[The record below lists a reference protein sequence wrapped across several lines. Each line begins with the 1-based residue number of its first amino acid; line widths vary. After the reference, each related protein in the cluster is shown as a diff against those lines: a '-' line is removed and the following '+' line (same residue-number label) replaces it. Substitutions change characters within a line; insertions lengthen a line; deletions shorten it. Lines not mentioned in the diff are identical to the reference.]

1 MKVKRIISGGQTGAD
16 RGGLDAA
23 IDLGIPHGGW
33 CPKGRRAEDG
43 AIPRKYRLRET
54 ESPAY
59 AARTEQN
66 VLAGHGTVVFT
77 FGPPQGGSALTIKL
91 ARRHRKPVVHID
103 LAKESPGDAVKR
115 LRAWI
120 EDNGVSILNVA
131 GSRESNAAGMEK
143 LVHRIV
149 AAAFGADEPS
159 P

>member
-43 AIPRKYRLRET
+43 AIHPKYRLEET
-54 ESPAY
+54 ESPDY
-59 AARTEQN
+59 PVRTEQN
-66 VLAGHGTVVFT
+66 VLASHGTVVFT
-77 FGPPQGGSALTIKL
+77 FGPAKAGSALTIRL
-91 ARRHRKPVVHID
+91 ARKHRKPVVHID
-103 LAKESPGDAVKR
+103 LEKESPDEASTR
-115 LRAWI
+115 LRKWI
-120 EDNGVSILNVA
+120 AEHGVAILNVA

-149 AAAFGADEPS
+149 ASAFGAE
-159 P
+159 

>member
-1 MKVKRIISGGQTGAD
+1 MKLKRIISGGQTGAD

-54 ESPAY
+54 GSPDY
-59 AARTEQN
+59 PPRTEQN

-77 FGPPQGGSALTIKL
+77 FGPPRAGSALTINL
-91 ARRHRKPVVHID
+91 AKRHKKPVVHID
-103 LAKESPGDAVKR
+103 LAKVSPGDAVKR

-120 EDNGVSILNVA
+120 QDNGVSILNVA

-143 LVHRIV
+143 LVHRII
-149 AAAFGADEPS
+149 ADAFGTDEPS

>member
-43 AIPRKYRLRET
+43 TIPMKYDLRET
-54 ESPAY
+54 DSREY
-59 AARTEQN
+59 LARTEQN
-66 VLAGHGTVVFT
+66 VIAAHGTVVFT
-77 FGPPQGGSALTIKL
+77 FGTPTAGSALTIQY
-91 ARRHRKPVVHID
+91 AERHRKPVLHLD
-103 LAKESPGDAVKR
+103 LLKLCPDEAATH

-120 EDNGVSILNVA
+120 EENGLSILNVA
-131 GSRESNAAGMEK
+131 GSRESLAAGLEK

-149 AAAFGADEPS
+149 ASAFGAE
-159 P
+159 

>member
-43 AIPRKYRLRET
+43 TIPMKYDLQET
-54 ESPAY
+54 DSFEY
-59 AARTEQN
+59 LARTEQN
-66 VLAGHGTVVFT
+66 VIAAHGTVVFT
-77 FGPPQGGSALTIKL
+77 FGTPTAGSALTIQY
-91 ARRHRKPVVHID
+91 AERHRKPVLHLD
-103 LAKESPGDAVKR
+103 LRELRPDEAAKR

-120 EDNGVSILNVA
+120 EEHAISILNVA
-131 GSRESNAAGMEK
+131 GSRESLAAGLEK

-149 AAAFGADEPS
+149 ASAFAAE
-159 P
+159 